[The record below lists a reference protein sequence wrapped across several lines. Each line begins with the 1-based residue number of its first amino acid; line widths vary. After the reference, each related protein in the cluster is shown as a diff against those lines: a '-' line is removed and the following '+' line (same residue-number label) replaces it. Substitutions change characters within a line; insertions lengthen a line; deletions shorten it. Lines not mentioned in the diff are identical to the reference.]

1 MDNAGYSFEAPGTIL
16 GVKPFFFASQDAIAG
31 DAFGIFDQAV
41 AGLRKDS
48 KADKPKEVARLL
60 GALKQEI
67 CPNLMG
73 YELVNQSHS
82 LHLIVGREEY
92 EFEMWWPQS
101 LKDPEKIAEPCCAV
115 FVANSAD
122 NVRHIEF
129 QYRPSAMLIDTRRAN
144 LPGVVVTHQIRK
156 GLLGGIKKVENSMS
170 HLCEGANIK
179 GNAYVRCQEKYAD
192 NAPTDDV
199 LRNIRDIARG
209 EKKHTPQDAL
219 ELAHIL
225 DSNITAAQLIVRDRG
240 AR

>member
-1 MDNAGYSFEAPGTIL
+1 MNNAEYSFEAPGTIL
-16 GVKPFFFASQDAIAG
+16 GVKPFFFASQDAIAS
-31 DAFGIFDQAV
+31 DAFEKFNQAV
-41 AGLRKDS
+41 ADLRTDS
-48 KADKPKEVARLL
+48 KADKPQQVARLL
-60 GALKQEI
+60 GALKQAI

-73 YELVNQSHS
+73 YELVHQNHS

-101 LKDPEKIAEPCCAV
+101 LKDPGKIAEPCCAV

-170 HLCEGANIK
+170 PFCEGANIK

-192 NAPTDDV
+192 NASADEM
-199 LRNIRDIARG
+199 LRDIRDIARG
-209 EKKHTPQDAL
+209 VKEHTPQNAL
-219 ELAHIL
+219 KLAHIL
-225 DSNITAAQLIVRDRG
+225 DRSMDSAQLIARDRG
-240 AR
+240 VR